1 LGSPAAKVTV
11 DAAEAARLVAEGTP
25 TVLVGQDG
33 QAVGEVVARAQDKD
47 ERLLGVMIG
56 DPAQSGVLE
65 AAAEMA
71 GELWPWAGARSPGA
85 GTSSGEA
92 SSRA

>member
-1 LGSPAAKVTV
+1 LGSPAAKVAV

-47 ERLLGVMIG
+47 ERLLAVMVG
-56 DPAQSGVLE
+56 DPSRPATAV

-71 GELWPWAGARSPGA
+71 GELWPWARSARD
-85 GTSSGEA
+85 GTEEA
-92 SSRA
+92 D